1 MYTIAGEVGGWKD
14 HFTVR
19 QSEKIDQI
27 FEEKLK
33 KTDIKFIY
41 EL

>member
-1 MYTIAGEVGGWKD
+1 MLFAGEVGGWKD
-14 HFTVR
+14 HLTVR

-27 FEEKLK
+27 FEEKMK
-33 KTDIKFIY
+33 NTDIKFIY